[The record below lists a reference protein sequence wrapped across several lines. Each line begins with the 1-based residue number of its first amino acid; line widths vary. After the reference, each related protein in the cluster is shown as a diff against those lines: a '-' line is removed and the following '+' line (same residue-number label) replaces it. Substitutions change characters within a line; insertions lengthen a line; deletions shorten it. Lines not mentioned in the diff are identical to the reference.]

1 MQTFLSLAKNNKIPK
16 IPTQTIIAVGWFI
29 AIGTM
34 LSIIFG
40 IYFMQQPDYPAT
52 VLESAFYE
60 SFSRV
65 CWAIS
70 LAWIVFACVHGYGG
84 PVNWF
89 LSLPQWQP
97 LARLSYSI
105 YLVHLPIQLLIVA
118 SARTQM
124 NFTDFSAV
132 GRTSLF

>member
-1 MQTFLSLAKNNKIPK
+1 
-16 IPTQTIIAVGWFI
+16 
-29 AIGTM
+29 M

-40 IYFMQQPDYPAT
+40 IYFMQQPDYKAT
-52 VLESAFYE
+52 VVESAFYE

-70 LAWIVFACVHGYGG
+70 LSWIIFACIHGYGG
-84 PVNWF
+84 PINWF

-118 SARTQM
+118 SARIQL
-124 NFTDFSAV
+124 NFTDFLAV
-132 GRTSLF
+132 RRICDIFFSLNVNDFRLKC